1 MESAPIQRPP
11 DRQRTRRRLS
21 AQLKVGFALSA
32 LLAIALL
39 QINQLLHTP
48 QAPQGIVNLQL
59 AGNAAHTR
67 DILQSWSPQQ
77 QAWARISLLLDF
89 LLVALYSTTLLLLT
103 RRLLIDRP
111 GVRERTAGR
120 WVLILFGLAAVSDCV
135 ENLLL
140 LNNLKEPD
148 DLFSL
153 VATFSA
159 LVKFTGLL
167 LGSAGLVII
176 RAARRHP
183 LTHA

>member
-1 MESAPIQRPP
+1 MESAPIQRSP
-11 DRQRTRRRLS
+11 DRQRTRRGFS
-21 AQLKVGFALSA
+21 TQLKVGFALSA

-39 QINQLLHTP
+39 LINQLLHTP

-67 DILQSWSPQQ
+67 DVLQSWNPQQ

-89 LLVALYSTTLLLLT
+89 LMVALYSATLLLLT
-103 RRLLIDRP
+103 HRILIDRP

-135 ENLLL
+135 ENLSL
-140 LNNLKEPD
+140 LNNLKEPN

-153 VATFSA
+153 VATVSA

>member
-1 MESAPIQRPP
+1 MESAPTQRPP
-11 DRQRTRRRLS
+11 NRQRPRRRLS
-21 AQLKVGFALSA
+21 ARLKAGLALSA

-39 QINQLLHTP
+39 LINQLLHTP

-67 DILQSWSPQQ
+67 DILQSWSPEQQ
-77 QAWARISLLLDF
+77 TWARISLLLDF
-89 LLVALYSTTLLLLT
+89 LLIAFYSATLFLLT
-103 RRLLIDRP
+103 RHLLKDRP

-120 WVLILFGLAAVSDCV
+120 WVIILFALAAVSDCV

-148 DLFSL
+148 DLLSL
-153 VATFSA
+153 IATFSA